1 MAYNKEDI
9 YKKAKELA
17 IEHNLFWIEDI
28 VAMLPCDKTTF
39 YRFFE
44 LESNEYNE
52 LKAILEDNR
61 INLKVKLR
69 KKWQDS
75 ESPALQMGLMKLL
88 SNPEELKRLS
98 VSYTEN
104 ENNNKN
110 RNIIEFKDFGKDT
123 DSKEI

>member
-9 YKKAKELA
+9 FKKAKELA

-28 VAMLPCDKTTF
+28 VAMLPLTKPTF
-39 YRFFE
+39 YDLFQVD
-44 LESNEYNE
+44 SNEFNE

-123 DSKEI
+123 DSEEI

>member
-1 MAYNKEDI
+1 MAYDKEDI
-9 YKKAKELA
+9 FKKAKNLA
-17 IEHNLFWIEDI
+17 VLHNLFWIEDI

-88 SNPEELKRLS
+88 SNAEELKRLS

-110 RNIIEFKDFGKDT
+110 RNIIEFKEFGKDT
-123 DSKEI
+123 DSEEI

>member
-9 YKKAKELA
+9 FKKAKELA

-44 LESNEYNE
+44 PDCNEYNE
-52 LKAILEDNR
+52 LKAILENNR
-61 INLKVKLR
+61 IKLKLTLR
-69 KKWQDS
+69 KKWHDS

-123 DSKEI
+123 DSEEI

>member
-9 YKKAKELA
+9 FKKAKELA
-17 IEHNLFWIEDI
+17 IKHNLFWIEDI
-28 VAMLPCDKTTF
+28 VAMLPLTKPTF
-39 YRFFE
+39 YDLFQVD
-44 LESNEYNE
+44 SNEFNE

-123 DSKEI
+123 DSEEI

>member
-9 YKKAKELA
+9 FKKAKELA

-28 VAMLPCDKTTF
+28 VAMLPLTKPTF
-39 YRFFE
+39 YDLFQVD
-44 LESNEYNE
+44 SNEFNE

-61 INLKVKLR
+61 INLKVRLR

-110 RNIIEFKDFGKDT
+110 RNIIEFKEFGKDT
-123 DSKEI
+123 DSEEI